1 MRILRIACFT
11 TLLLIAC
18 AGASFAEEKTV
29 MLGGN
34 APWPALSSMSGL
46 THGKGR
52 LGKDALVLSSKLPGD
67 DDSAGSGLVGSG
79 ADWTPPD
86 PSAQQPAP
94 VGSLTPSTDLY
105 LPFDSASD
113 GDKSGH
119 YSVVSSALL
128 RTGASKARRGSGAAL
143 CNTAG
148 SGLVLRG
155 KQGSLFGT
163 KGDSGSF
170 SIEFWMYPTVAES
183 GVEILQWKSSRISTH
198 GPVYQYVR
206 SSMLRNHLE
215 WTFTNI
221 WTTTGGKPI
230 EITVDGRKN
239 LIPNTWSH
247 HEISYDAETGMIE
260 YCVDGSTENVAYAT
274 SSGKE
279 RGDVYPAV
287 FGAPADLEIAPRFSG
302 LLDEFKITRTPKSF
316 NTLADRHETL
326 EKYPA
331 SGGRFESEP
340 IDSKASGSELKSV
353 TIVKSEPEGT
363 GTAFFVRSGDNFY
376 QWTATEPAWIP
387 VKSGEKLEGV
397 TGKYFQVA
405 GELYPDG
412 TGSRSP
418 SVTSITLKY
427 EEDSPPWPPARV
439 RAVPGNGTVT
449 LSWPASVDYD
459 TAGYLVYYGDHPG
472 EYLAEGSPI
481 DVGNTRTFTVSGL
494 RNGRAYY
501 FSVAAY
507 DASGPRLPGTLSKE
521 AFARPQAVRE
531 SQNGRSDNGFN

>member
-1 MRILRIACFT
+1 MRIPRIACIT

-18 AGASFAEEKTV
+18 AGVFSRKKKPSCS
-29 MLGGN
+29 GGD
-34 APWPALSSMSGL
+34 APWPSLSVMSGL

-67 DDSAGSGLVGSG
+67 DDSAGSGIVGSG

-86 PSAQQPAP
+86 PSAQTVAP
-94 VGSLTPSTDLY
+94 VSSLTPSTDLY
-105 LPFDSASD
+105 LPFDVDSD

-119 YSVVSSALL
+119 YSIVSSKLL

-155 KQGSLFGT
+155 KPGSLFGT

-183 GVEILQWKSSRISTH
+183 GVEILQWKSSRMSMH

-206 SSMLRNHLE
+206 SSMLRSHLE

-221 WTTTGGKPI
+221 WTTTGGKPL
-230 EITVDGRKN
+230 EITVAGRKN

-279 RGDVYPAV
+279 RGDVYPAI
-287 FGAPADLEIAPRFSG
+287 FGAAADLEIAPRFSG
-302 LLDEFKITRTPKSF
+302 LLDEFKIMRTPKSF
-316 NTLADRHETL
+316 NTLEDRHETL

-331 SGGRFESEP
+331 VGGRFESEP

-353 TIVKSEPEGT
+353 HYRQERTRGYGYCVLRPLGRQ
-363 GTAFFVRSGDNFY
+363 F
-376 QWTATEPAWIP
+376 
-387 VKSGEKLEGV
+387 L
-397 TGKYFQVA
+397 
-405 GELYPDG
+405 
-412 TGSRSP
+412 
-418 SVTSITLKY
+418 
-427 EEDSPPWPPARV
+427 
-439 RAVPGNGTVT
+439 
-449 LSWPASVDYD
+449 SVDSGRSCLD
-459 TAGYLVYYGDHPG
+459 SGKVRRKANRHQRKIFPGRRRALSRRYGIAVLRRLRRLRSSMKKTLRPG
-472 EYLAEGSPI
+472 RRP
-481 DVGNTRTFTVSGL
+481 
-494 RNGRAYY
+494 
-501 FSVAAY
+501 
-507 DASGPRLPGTLSKE
+507 
-521 AFARPQAVRE
+521 AFARFPETAP
-531 SQNGRSDNGFN
+531 